1 MHIASPCRAMRGMTL
16 IEILV
21 VLVIIGILAMLAPQ
35 SVGILG
41 EDRQNEDEMRRLTD
55 AIALLQEQAQLEGRD
70 YGILL
75 ETARYEFQRFDA
87 FEQRWKP
94 VEGDPV
100 LSARELPPDLAFELT
115 LEGRPVLL
123 RRSELHDG
131 ISSWSLVPSGRWSV
145 GRDATMEICGL
156 SICSSRHGPAPRSR
170 EAAAPAGSVS
180 AR

>member
-21 VLVIIGILAMLAPQ
+21 VLVIIGILATLATL
-35 SVGILG
+35 SIGILG
-41 EDRQNEDEMRRLTD
+41 EDRQIEDEMTRLAD
-55 AIALLQEQAQLEGRD
+55 SIALLQEQAQLEGRD

-75 ETARYEFQRFDA
+75 ETARYEFRRFDA

-100 LSARELPPDLAFELT
+100 LSARELPPELAFELS

-123 RRSELHDG
+123 RRERNEEARLPQLVAWGSGEMTPYRLTLSRRGGAHITLVGAFDG
-131 ISSWSLVPSGRWSV
+131 SIEIERG
-145 GRDATMEICGL
+145 DAED
-156 SICSSRHGPAPRSR
+156 
-170 EAAAPAGSVS
+170 
-180 AR
+180 

>member
-21 VLVIIGILAMLAPQ
+21 VLVIIGILAMLATL

-41 EDRQNEDEMRRLTD
+41 EDRQIEDEMRRLAD

-94 VEGDPV
+94 VEGDSV

-123 RRSELHDG
+123 RRERNEDARLPQLVAWGSGEMTPYRLTLVRSGGARITLVGGFDG
-131 ISSWSLVPSGRWSV
+131 SIEIERG
-145 GRDATMEICGL
+145 DAK
-156 SICSSRHGPAPRSR
+156 P
-170 EAAAPAGSVS
+170 
-180 AR
+180 

>member
-21 VLVIIGILAMLAPQ
+21 VLVIIGILAMLATL

-41 EDRQNEDEMRRLTD
+41 EDRQIEDEMRRLTD

-100 LSARELPPDLAFELT
+100 LSARELPPDLAFELV

-123 RRSELHDG
+123 RRERNEDARLPQLVAWGSGEMTPYRLTLVRSGGARITMVGGFDG
-131 ISSWSLVPSGRWSV
+131 TIEIERG
-145 GRDATMEICGL
+145 DAK
-156 SICSSRHGPAPRSR
+156 P
-170 EAAAPAGSVS
+170 
-180 AR
+180 

>member
-1 MHIASPCRAMRGMTL
+1 MHVAGPRRAQRGMTL

-21 VLVIIGILAMLAPQ
+21 VLVIIGILAMLATL

-41 EDRQNEDEMRRLTD
+41 EDRQIEDESNRLAG

-75 ETARYEFQRFDA
+75 ETSAYAFQRFDA

-94 VEGDPV
+94 VEGDPA
-100 LSARELPPDLAFELT
+100 LGPRQLPPELALELV

-123 RRSELHDG
+123 RRETNEAARLPQ
-131 ISSWSLVPSGRWSV
+131 LVAWGSGDMTPYR
-145 GRDATMEICGL
+145 L
-156 SICSSRHGPAPRSR
+156 SIARRGGARITLVGGFD
-170 EAAAPAGSVS
+170 GSIEIE
-180 AR
+180 RGDENP

>member
-21 VLVIIGILAMLAPQ
+21 VLVIIGILAMLATL

-41 EDRQNEDEMRRLTD
+41 EDRQIEDETRRLAD

-94 VEGDPV
+94 VEGDSV

-123 RRSELHDG
+123 RRERNEDARLPQLVAWGSGEMTPYRLTLVRSGGARITLVGGFDG
-131 ISSWSLVPSGRWSV
+131 SIEIERG
-145 GRDATMEICGL
+145 DAK
-156 SICSSRHGPAPRSR
+156 P
-170 EAAAPAGSVS
+170 
-180 AR
+180 

>member
-21 VLVIIGILAMLAPQ
+21 VLVIIGILAMLATL

-41 EDRQNEDEMRRLTD
+41 EDRQIEDEMRRLAD

-94 VEGDPV
+94 VEGDSV

-123 RRSELHDG
+123 RRERNEDARLPQLVAWGSGDMTPYRLTLVRSGGARITLVGGFDG
-131 ISSWSLVPSGRWSV
+131 SIEIERG
-145 GRDATMEICGL
+145 DAK
-156 SICSSRHGPAPRSR
+156 P
-170 EAAAPAGSVS
+170 
-180 AR
+180 

>member
-21 VLVIIGILAMLAPQ
+21 VLVIIGILAMLATL

-41 EDRQNEDEMRRLTD
+41 EDRQIEDEMRRLAD

-70 YGILL
+70 YGMLL

-94 VEGDPV
+94 VEGDSV
-100 LSARELPPDLAFELT
+100 LAARELPPDLAFELT

-123 RRSELHDG
+123 RRERNEDARLPQLVAWGSGEMTPYRLTLVRSGGARITLVGGFDG
-131 ISSWSLVPSGRWSV
+131 SIEIERG
-145 GRDATMEICGL
+145 DAK
-156 SICSSRHGPAPRSR
+156 P
-170 EAAAPAGSVS
+170 
-180 AR
+180 